1 MSGLTK
7 RQRINCLDLEIIV
20 LSETRLQS
28 HLEHS
33 ESHLFQSF
41 VCSWGLNPDQ
51 RHFAGTAVLA
61 RKEKFWSVQS
71 LSWTSEH
78 PCFRFHQD
86 GCLTAVQLWT
96 GHGGISIVVY
106 GIYGPSGARW
116 EKSKWQYFHSMLQA
130 IEHDRIERGQIP
142 SVLAGDFNL
151 ELDDS
156 YPLKQC
162 LRSRFCCDARERALP
177 DNRDLPTCH
186 VGKGSKID
194 HRFHQRCSTKPLIFL
209 FTNCL
214 NLKITHLSQRRYMLR
229 QQLR

>member
-1 MSGLTK
+1 MQTGSSRKQWFIAARIRNKLMHMLVGNTPKHKSWRQTHRIQENILKIGSLNVGGVQQSTK

-20 LSETRLQS
+20 LSETHLQS

-78 PCFRFHQD
+78 PYFRFHQD

-96 GHGGISIVVY
+96 GHGGICIVVY

-116 EKSKWQYFHSMLQA
+116 EKSKWQYFNS
-130 IEHDRIERGQIP
+130 IFIP
-142 SVLAGDFNL
+142 
-151 ELDDS
+151 
-156 YPLKQC
+156 
-162 LRSRFCCDARERALP
+162 CCRQL
-177 DNRDLPTCH
+177 NMI
-186 VGKGSKID
+186 GSKED
-194 HRFHQRCSTKPLIFL
+194 KSLV
-209 FTNCL
+209 
-214 NLKITHLSQRRYMLR
+214 S
-229 QQLR
+229 